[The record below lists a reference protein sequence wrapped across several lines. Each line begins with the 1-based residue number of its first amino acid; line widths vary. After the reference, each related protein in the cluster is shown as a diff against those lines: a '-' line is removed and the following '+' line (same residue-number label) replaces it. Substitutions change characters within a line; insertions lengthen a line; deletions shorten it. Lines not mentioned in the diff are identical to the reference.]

1 MCRRFPQLYLKA
13 GAAILLLLC
22 ATVPAHA
29 RAARDADWMSV
40 RSRNYTVA
48 GQVAEKDLLR
58 IAARLERYRAVF
70 SRLLPE
76 EHFDRTVP
84 TLVIIFRDDE
94 SYGPF
99 KPIYRGRVETSVA
112 GYFQPGAEVNY
123 ITLTHDAGERDGGS
137 TLLHEYVH
145 LLVNNYFRT
154 APLWLKEGLAEFYST
169 ARLSGDGRKV
179 TLGEAPWQR
188 LRVLRRSPSLV
199 PLAELFAVDQQSPH
213 YADADKRP
221 LYYAESWALVH
232 YMLGGS
238 RRAQFSRFLDLLAGG
253 STVERALAETFGADV
268 RGLEAE
274 LSSYVRASRYPERT
288 EVLAE
293 APAFDASAQA
303 RTLARAEVL
312 TLLGGLLLRSERAD
326 ESEAY
331 LVKAVETD
339 PASGAALDALG
350 LLRLRQNRFDEACD
364 LLRRAVEADPRN
376 HLAHYHYADAL
387 RHAVSVDEQAA
398 PSAVR
403 AFEERT
409 ALVRASLLR
418 SIELAPEFIEPYK
431 LLAMLENERGEGP
444 EASIRLLRRAL
455 EIAPRR
461 RELTLMLAQ
470 AQLSKGD
477 FSEARRLA
485 EEVARLSG
493 DPRQR
498 EFARTLLTQVET
510 RAEAA
515 ARLKSQED
523 AAAARPEASLP
534 ATPQPC
540 DMPAAGPQHK
550 RLRFSGEQVCGRLTQ
565 IECEGGRIV
574 LHVESGG
581 RALRLTAEALN
592 RVRFITY
599 TAAVKTGQL
608 TCGPR
613 DLSAPVLVTYR
624 PRKDA
629 LSPFDGEAEAV
640 EFVPEDWK
648 HE

>member
-1 MCRRFPQLYLKA
+1 MCRRFPQLYLNA
-13 GAAILLLLC
+13 GAAVLLVLC
-22 ATVPAHA
+22 GTAAAHA
-29 RAARDADWMSV
+29 RDAGDPDWMSV

-48 GQVAEKDLLR
+48 GQIAEKDLLR

-84 TLVIIFRDDE
+84 TLVIIFRDDD
-94 SYGPF
+94 SYAPF
-99 KPIYRGRVETSVA
+99 KPVYGGRVEASVA
-112 GYFQPGAEVNY
+112 GYFQPGAEFNY
-123 ITLTHDAGERDGGS
+123 ITLTHDAGERDGGA

-188 LRVLRRSPSLV
+188 VRVLRRAPALV
-199 PLAELFAVDQQSPH
+199 PLAELFAADQHSPH
-213 YADADKRP
+213 YSDADKRP

-232 YMLGGS
+232 YMLGECC
-238 RRAQFSRFLDLLAGG
+238 RAQFSRFLALLAGG
-253 STVERALAETFGADV
+253 STVEAALAETFGADV
-268 RGLEAE
+268 KGLEAE
-274 LSSYVRASRYPERT
+274 LSSYVRAGRYPERT
-288 EVLAE
+288 EVLGE

-303 RTLARAEVL
+303 RTLPRSEVL
-312 TLLGGLLLRSERAD
+312 TLLGGLLLRSERTN

-331 LVKAVETD
+331 LVKAVEVA
-339 PASGAALDALG
+339 PASGSALDALG
-350 LLRLRQNRFDEACD
+350 LLRLRQNRFDEACE
-364 LLRRAVEADPRN
+364 LLRRAVEADPQD

-387 RHAVSVDEQAA
+387 RHAVSVDEQAV

-418 SIELAPEFIEPYK
+418 SIELAPDFIEPYK
-431 LLAMLENERGEGP
+431 LLGMVEVERGEGP
-444 EASIRLLRRAL
+444 EAAIGLLRRAL
-455 EIAPRR
+455 QVAPRR
-461 RELTLMLAQ
+461 RDLTLLLAQ

-477 FSEARRLA
+477 FPEARRLA
-485 EEVARLSG
+485 EEVSRLSS

-498 EFARTLLTQVET
+498 EFARTLLTQIET
-510 RAEAA
+510 RAEAV
-515 ARLKSQED
+515 ARLKSQEE
-523 AAAARPEASLP
+523 AAAARPEASL
-534 ATPQPC
+534 APQPC
-540 DMPAAGPQHK
+540 DMPFAGPQHK
-550 RLRFSGEQVCGRLTQ
+550 RLRFSGEQVCGRLVQ
-565 IECEGGRIV
+565 IECDSGAVV

-624 PRKDA
+624 PRKDTR
-629 LSPFDGEAEAV
+629 SPFDGEAEAV

-648 HE
+648 HD